1 MNQQEWNIKEP
12 CAECKACHRA
22 FADKEPIW
30 SRLTFGA
37 EGYERQDCCAVCWP
51 GAQKGDSVSAWK
63 SVYHMPAPPPP
74 EPIKRETA
82 ESLLRQFMETEDP
95 SRRSAI
101 FILAVMLE
109 RRRLLVERD
118 VKTREDGLKVRFYEH
133 RKTGEV
139 FVVPDPGLRL
149 DELEQVQQEV
159 IALLGGPVP
168 EKASDKKEKPSFD
181 ESRGDGPL
189 GS

>member
-1 MNQQEWNIKEP
+1 MNQQEWNIKLP
-12 CAECKACHRA
+12 AAACASCGKN
-22 FADKEPIW
+22 FADREAIY

-37 EGYERQDCCAVCWP
+37 EGYQRHDGCAGCWSE
-51 GAQKGDSVSAWK
+51 AQKSESVSAWR

-74 EPIKRETA
+74 EAIKRETA
-82 ESLLRQFMETEDP
+82 EYLLRQFMETEDP
-95 SRRSAI
+95 SRRNAI

-133 RKTGEV
+133 RKTGEI

-159 IALLGGPVP
+159 INLLGGPTPAKPAGVQND
-168 EKASDKKEKPSFD
+168 ASPD
-181 ESRGDGPL
+181 ESGTDE
-189 GS
+189 SAK